1 MTLQFTKMTL
11 SLIFWYS
18 RVSLVYF
25 SYWSKFHVNIMTDS
39 ELWPF
44 SFIKDWPETR
54 KSETHLCDFCPV
66 SRERREL
73 GILKLARMRLMKYYW
88 ILKNARVTSF
98 TISEL
103 LKENQKQRKEVKIAP
118 YTQIRVTK
126 LIS

>member
-1 MTLQFTKMTL
+1 MTLQFTKMTS
-11 SLIFWYS
+11 SLIFDVPVFVLS
-18 RVSLVYF
+18 ILVIGPSF
-25 SYWSKFHVNIMTDS
+25 MSISWLIL